1 MFNLEWICSIV
12 NQQNLREN
20 LHVLISAKRNRHYEK
35 RAARHLCFKWKGEA
49 RQAFHLP
56 KRYIHHL
63 SWQILLQISDHKC
76 MSCFEWNCL
85 ISFFNFFYFLNK
97 SKWKKNCKEKHC
109 TKNES
114 LLWQSNVHL
123 HTHKQITVFGINR
136 WKRLFV
142 SGDNNFL
149 SLDVL

>member
-1 MFNLEWICSIV
+1 VRSIIDIMRRGPHGICVSSEKGRQGKRFICLSDTSTTSLDRYFYKFLITSV
-12 NQQNLREN
+12 C
-20 LHVLISAKRNRHYEK
+20 HVLSEIAWF
-35 RAARHLCFKWKGEA
+35 L
-49 RQAFHLP
+49 
-56 KRYIHHL
+56 
-63 SWQILLQISDHKC
+63 
-76 MSCFEWNCL
+76 
-85 ISFFNFFYFLNK
+85 FFNFFYFLNK